1 MLQAENRRQLE
12 SIPRI
17 ATPFNMARRRTKKR
31 THVGA
36 RNGPS
41 NGVTANTSATREP
54 KSMVIRIGAGEVGPK
69 VSQLVKDVRS
79 MMEPGTASRLKE
91 RRSNRLRDYTA
102 MAGPLGVSHL
112 LLFSRSTTGNTNL
125 RLALTPR
132 GPTLHFRVE
141 QYALCKDVQNAQKRP
156 QGGGKEYLTAPLLVM
171 NNFISSTADGP
182 QPTVPKHL
190 ESLTT
195 TIFQSLF
202 PPISPQSTPLSSIR
216 RVLLLNREIPKA
228 SPASSTSKSDL
239 KEDGAYVLNL
249 RHYSITTR
257 RTGLSRGIK
266 RLNAAEKMLKQNRKS
281 KRGLPNLGKLEDVAD
296 YLLDPSA
303 AGGGFTSGSE
313 TEVETDAEVE
323 VLETNTRKVLSKKQM
338 AALRSSNGDGK
349 PHSSG
354 RPNVEKRAVKLV
366 ELGPR
371 MKLRMTKVE
380 EGVCEG
386 KVMWHESIEKTAEE
400 VQELE
405 KVWDLRRRE
414 KAERKKVQKENVLRK
429 RNEKGAR
436 SKKAG
441 GEDKDMKDGEEEDD
455 NVDMDMYED
464 EWDSEGLEEDG
475 EMEVNERD
483 EGAVAIG

>member
-1 MLQAENRRQLE
+1 
-12 SIPRI
+12 
-17 ATPFNMARRRTKKR
+17 MARRRTKKR
-31 THVGA
+31 THLGA
-36 RNGPS
+36 RGGPQ
-41 NGVTANTSATREP
+41 NGVAANSSATREP

-69 VSQLVKDVRS
+69 VSQLVKDTRS

-125 RLALTPR
+125 RVALTPR
-132 GPTLHFRVE
+132 GPTLHFRIE
-141 QYALCKDVQNAQKRP
+141 QYALCKDVRKAQKYP

-171 NNFISSTADGP
+171 NNFISPTADGT

-216 RVLLLNREIPKA
+216 RVLLLNREVPKA
-228 SPASSTSKSDL
+228 SPTSGTSTTESKG
-239 KEDGAYVLNL
+239 DGTYVLNL
-249 RHYSITTR
+249 RHYAITTR

-266 RLNAAEKMLKQNRKS
+266 RLNAAEKVLRQNSKS

-296 YLLDPSA
+296 YLLDPA
-303 AGGGFTSGSE
+303 AASGGFTSGSE
-313 TEVETDAEVE
+313 TEIDTDAEVE
-323 VLETNTRKVLSKKQM
+323 VLGSNTRKVLNKKQM
-338 AALRSSNGDGK
+338 AALRNSNADGK
-349 PHSSG
+349 QHSRG
-354 RPNVEKRAVKLV
+354 QPNVEKRAVKLV

-400 VQELE
+400 V
-405 KVWDLRRRE
+405 K
-414 KAERKKVQKENVLRK
+414 
-429 RNEKGAR
+429 
-436 SKKAG
+436 
-441 GEDKDMKDGEEEDD
+441 
-455 NVDMDMYED
+455 
-464 EWDSEGLEEDG
+464 
-475 EMEVNERD
+475 EMEEIVSARALSFFNSCPGSYRRCRRILTLRHCLMT
-483 EGAVAIG
+483 GKSIWTRMY